1 MNKENA
7 KDSALR
13 ALSLFLLV
21 ASLAGLVWGWSV
33 YKKTSNTAPNTT
45 MTVSAEGKVTVKP
58 DLAMINFS
66 VVTQGNEP
74 KSVQKINDGK
84 MGAVIQY
91 LKDSGIEEKDIKT
104 TSYNLSPQYDY
115 SWCNVSGSLD
125 SRVYCP
131 PKISGYI
138 LTQGVELKLR
148 DLSKSGEII
157 GNLPGKGA
165 NEISSINFTIDD
177 MEIPKIE
184 ARKEAIEKA
193 NTKALMM
200 AEAAGVK
207 LGKIA
212 NISEGSSYSPYPYA
226 TKSAEAYGLG
236 GADASPIQVGSN
248 DIVVNISITYQIK

>member
-7 KDSALR
+7 KDSVLR

-21 ASLAGLVWGWSV
+21 ASLAGLVWGWSI
-33 YKKTSNTAPNTT
+33 YKKTSNTAPTTT

-58 DLAMINFS
+58 DLAVINFS

-115 SWCNVSGSLD
+115 SWCNVSSLD

-148 DLSKSGEII
+148 DLSKSGEVI

-226 TKSAEAYGLG
+226 TKSVEAYGQG
-236 GADASPIQVGSN
+236 GDASSPIQVGSN
-248 DIVVNISITYQIK
+248 DIVVNISVTYQIK

>member
-33 YKKTSNTAPNTT
+33 YKKTADIAPTTT

-58 DLAMINFS
+58 DLAIINFS
-66 VVTQGNEP
+66 VVTQGNDP
-74 KSVQKINDGK
+74 KNVQKINDGK
-84 MGAVIQY
+84 MGAVVQY
-91 LKDSGIEEKDIKT
+91 LKDSNIEEKDIKT

-115 SWCNVSGSLD
+115 SWCNLSSD
-125 SRVYCP
+125 SRIYCP

-138 LTQGVELKLR
+138 LTQGVEVKLR

-177 MEIPKIE
+177 MDIPRIE

-193 NTKALMM
+193 NNKAEMM
-200 AEAAGVK
+200 AKAPGVK

-212 NISEGSSYSPYPYA
+212 NISEGSSYTPYSPYA
-226 TKSAEAYGLG
+226 TKSVDAYGLG
-236 GADASPIQVGSN
+236 SGEASPIQVGSN
-248 DIVVNISITYQIK
+248 DITVNVSITYQIK